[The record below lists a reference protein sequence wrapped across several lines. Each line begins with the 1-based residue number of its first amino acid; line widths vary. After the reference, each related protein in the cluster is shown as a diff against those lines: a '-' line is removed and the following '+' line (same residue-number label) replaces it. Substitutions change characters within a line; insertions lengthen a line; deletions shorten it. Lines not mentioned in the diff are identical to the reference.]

1 MINSGWLYCIYDPD
15 SMYECE
21 QDKYCKYFHY
31 SLSCKTDHVSVSL
44 LEYIFVF
51 VICLVKLR
59 I

>member
-1 MINSGWLYCIYDPD
+1 MTLTD

-21 QDKYCKYFHY
+21 QDKYKYLHY

-44 LEYIFVF
+44 LEYFFVF